1 MFGKKI
7 VITKSL
13 AIEEYYDFENLFR
26 KGLAMSTNTT
36 LRHLEMLRKIPVSPG
51 APITTRDLHQHLIDE
66 GFQVS
71 KRTVERDLLKLAE
84 IGGLYSD
91 ESAEGNS
98 WGSIWEGHNKKS
110 AMQPTEALML
120 ILSEKLLLQTMPI
133 EYAQR
138 IGERIE
144 KAKLL
149 LSAGNALGKWQDK
162 LQVISDGYP
171 LINNNSMLDD
181 HTREIIYECVL
192 KECQINI
199 HYQAKD
205 KDTPRNYCLNPL
217 GIIIRGQSHYLVA
230 TKTTSP
236 EKPLLFLFHRIKS
249 AEDRYK
255 KTNMPSSFMMADY
268 YAKNPSGWILK
279 NESQIE
285 TIKLNV
291 KGYALDTLLHN
302 KLAKDQKLEH
312 LADGWA
318 KVQFTCI
325 PTYDLVAW
333 MLRFGADVICESPAH
348 LKRKMTKVL
357 SHALEQ
363 YQD

>member
-1 MFGKKI
+1 
-7 VITKSL
+7 
-13 AIEEYYDFENLFR
+13 
-26 KGLAMSTNTT
+26 MSTSTT
-36 LRHLEMLRKIPVSPG
+36 LRHLEMLRKIPVYPST
-51 APITTRDLHQHLIDE
+51 PITTTALHQHLIEE
-66 GFQVS
+66 GFDVS

-84 IGGLYSD
+84 IGGLYASNT
-91 ESAEGNS
+91 AEGNT
-98 WGSIWEGHNKKS
+98 WHSIGAGNSKK

-120 ILSEKLLLQTMPI
+120 VLSEKLLLQTMPI
-133 EYAQR
+133 EYTRR
-138 IGERIE
+138 IEERIE
-144 KAKLL
+144 KAKTL
-149 LSAGNALGKWQDK
+149 LSAGNALGKWQEK

-181 HTREIIYECVL
+181 GTRDIIYECVL
-192 KECQINI
+192 KENQVNI
-199 HYQAKD
+199 RYQAKD
-205 KDTPRNYCLNPL
+205 KEAPLDYCLNPL

-249 AEDRYK
+249 ADNHYK
-255 KTNMPSSFMMADY
+255 KIDMPSSFTMTDY

-279 NESQIE
+279 KESQIE

-302 KLAKDQKLEH
+302 KLAKDQRLEH

-318 KVQFTCI
+318 KVKFSCV

-333 MLRFGADVICESPAH
+333 MLRYGADVICESPAH
-348 LKRKMTKVL
+348 LKMKMTQVL
-357 SHALEQ
+357 NQTLEQ

>member
-1 MFGKKI
+1 
-7 VITKSL
+7 
-13 AIEEYYDFENLFR
+13 
-26 KGLAMSTNTT
+26 MSTSTT
-36 LRHLEMLRKIPVSPG
+36 LRHLEMLRKVPVYPG
-51 APITTRDLHQHLIDE
+51 RPITTTELYHHLIDE
-66 GFQVS
+66 GFRVS

-84 IGGLYSD
+84 IGGLYSN
-91 ESAEGNS
+91 EAAEGNA
-98 WGSIWEGHNKKS
+98 WGCIGEGHSKKL
-110 AMQPTEALML
+110 AMQPSEALML
-120 ILSEKLLLQTMPI
+120 VLSEKLLLHTMPI
-133 EYAQR
+133 EYAQK
-138 IGERIE
+138 IGARIE
-144 KAKLL
+144 KAKAL
-149 LSAGNALGKWQDK
+149 LSAGNTLGKWQDK

-181 HTREIIYECVL
+181 DTREIIYECVL

-199 HYQAKD
+199 RYQAKD
-205 KDTPRNYCLNPL
+205 KDTPRNHCLNPL

-249 AEDRYK
+249 ADNRYK
-255 KTNMPSSFMMADY
+255 KMDMPSSFTMADY

-279 NESQIE
+279 NENQIE

-333 MLRFGADVICESPAH
+333 MLGYGADVICESPAH

-357 SHALEQ
+357 NHALEQ

>member
-1 MFGKKI
+1 
-7 VITKSL
+7 
-13 AIEEYYDFENLFR
+13 
-26 KGLAMSTNTT
+26 MSTSTT

-51 APITTRDLHQHLIDE
+51 MPITTTELHQHLIDE
-66 GFQVS
+66 GFEVS
-71 KRTVERDLLKLAE
+71 KRTVERDLLKLSE
-84 IGGLYSD
+84 IGGLYLN
-91 ESAEGNS
+91 ESAQGNT
-98 WGSIWEGHNKKS
+98 WGNIGGAHSNKL
-110 AMQPTEALML
+110 AMQPSEALML
-120 ILSEKLLLQTMPI
+120 VLSEKLLLHTMPI

-138 IGERIE
+138 IGARIE
-144 KAKLL
+144 NAKVL

-171 LINNNSMLDD
+171 LINNSLLDD
-181 HTREIIYECVL
+181 DTREIIYECVL

-199 HYQAKD
+199 RYQARD

-249 AEDRYK
+249 ADSNYK
-255 KTNMPSSFMMADY
+255 KMDMPSSFTMADY

-279 NESQIE
+279 KESQIE

-291 KGYALDTLLHN
+291 KGYALDTLLNN

-312 LADGWA
+312 FADGWA
-318 KVQFTCI
+318 KVQFSCV

-333 MLRFGADVICESPAH
+333 MLRYGADVICESPAH